1 MGALIRRVPVR
12 VVETSTTGCLV
23 ESPSIFVEGTV
34 GFVEMRTAT
43 HNCSEAVRVRRTSQT
58 SDIVW
63 QYRMAAEFLTLGP
76 TFARLAARA
85 GDDHDCRL
93 PRCHLTLMHTH
104 THVISEPT
112 LIGSSAALERLRSSA
127 VRVAAGNAKVLITG
141 ESGVGKD
148 LIARLIHARSPRAE
162 RPFVALNCAGVA
174 ETLLESEL
182 FGHVKGS
189 FTGAHRDKVGLF
201 QLGNRGTVFLDEVG
215 EMSLR
220 MQAMLLRFLES
231 GEVRPVGADL
241 AAGKVDVRVVAAT
254 NRNLP
259 DLVSKGQFREDL
271 MYRIMVVHLEVPPL
285 RNRREDI
292 RALIAHIIEKTGVAL
307 QLSDDALQ
315 TLERYHWPGNVRELQ
330 NVIEQLAWLEGPSVV
345 GVADLPPALT
355 RSAAG
360 GVRPARERRKQVS
373 DFLYEGLV
381 SGSQSFWEHVYPMF
395 INRDIT
401 RADLMALVRQCLSET
416 SGNYRAVLRLLRME
430 PGDYKRFLNFLSTH
444 DCTVDFRE
452 FRSGQGQRERL
463 IAPPLRIPTGRSR
476 VGA

>member
-1 MGALIRRVPVR
+1 
-12 VVETSTTGCLV
+12 
-23 ESPSIFVEGTV
+23 
-34 GFVEMRTAT
+34 
-43 HNCSEAVRVRRTSQT
+43 
-58 SDIVW
+58 
-63 QYRMAAEFLTLGP
+63 
-76 TFARLAARA
+76 
-85 GDDHDCRL
+85 
-93 PRCHLTLMHTH
+93 MHTQ
-104 THVISEPT
+104 THRISEPT
-112 LIGSSAALERLRSSA
+112 LVGSSVALERLRSSA
-127 VRVAAGNAKVLITG
+127 ARVAAGHAKVLITG

-148 LIARLIHARSPRAE
+148 LIARFIHARSPRAE

-231 GEVRPVGADL
+231 GEVKPVGADL
-241 AAGKVDVRVVAAT
+241 ASGKVDVRVIAAT
-254 NRNLP
+254 NRNLH
-259 DLVSKGQFREDL
+259 DLVTKGQFREDL

-292 RALIAHIIEKTGVAL
+292 RALIAHIVEKTGVAL
-307 QLSDDALQ
+307 KLSDEAMQ

-345 GVADLPPALT
+345 GVEQLPPALA

-360 GVRPARERRKQVS
+360 GVRPARERRKQVA
-373 DFLYEGLV
+373 DLLYEGL
-381 SGSQSFWEHVYPMF
+381 SAGSFSFWEHVYPMF

-430 PGDYKRFLNFLSTH
+430 PADYKRFLNFLSTH
-444 DCTVDFRE
+444 SCNVDFRE
-452 FRSGQGQRERL
+452 FRSGQRQGERVIEPL
-463 IAPPLRIPTGRSR
+463 LRIPTAIAARELDAGSSSTRKT
-476 VGA
+476 A